1 MQTNSYDKVLV
12 ILFAIF
18 FALMMLFALSW
29 GDARGANLYE
39 VSLPIVHSP
48 AKQMICFPAIDG
60 GCK

>member
-29 GDARGANLYE
+29 GDARATNLYE
-39 VSLPIVHSP
+39 VALPLVYR
-48 AKQMICFPAIDG
+48 
-60 GCK
+60 